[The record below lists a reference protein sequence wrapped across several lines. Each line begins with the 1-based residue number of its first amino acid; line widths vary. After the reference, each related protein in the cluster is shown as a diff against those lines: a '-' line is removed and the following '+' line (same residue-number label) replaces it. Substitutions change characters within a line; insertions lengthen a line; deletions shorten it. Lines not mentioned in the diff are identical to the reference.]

1 MSMLKY
7 DNLDARDRKVLLL
20 RVLGLTPETIL
31 KLQDGELLL
40 SDALAERIREV
51 MNNPDDTTQ
60 CAIVCQNI
68 KQDGA
73 SYETLEPDKYL
84 EHINGLKAY
93 GGRFADDTEPVITV
107 EPDTVREDGFA
118 AFAAGIYP
126 RPILRYFA
134 RSLDLGLYTLLLN
147 LFCRLVLGFDPM
159 SNSYTLVAW
168 AYFVYI
174 VMLAVE
180 PVWIHLLGTTPGKW
194 ITGVRITDLNGE
206 KLSWGAAFV
215 RSFRVLRFGLGFL
228 IPIYNIF
235 KMIRSFADCRMG
247 RILPWD
253 LGTSIERPKESMGV
267 RIVMLIVALL
277 AVGGMDRIGNLY
289 VELPKNK
296 GAITEQEF
304 YDNCAHIVK
313 YDSITFTDVPEY
325 KVTTDENGYVKSVT
339 FELEYTEEDKE
350 EYIYRHYNE
359 IYVAF
364 MALAGA
370 QKSFNPVAFEY
381 GNASKVLMGNSF
393 APYEYDYAGLK
404 ITNEVTYTG
413 YARNILSDYLYRLPE
428 GTPYFKQTFKMSV
441 NN

>member
-1 MSMLKY
+1 
-7 DNLDARDRKVLLL
+7 
-20 RVLGLTPETIL
+20 
-31 KLQDGELLL
+31 
-40 SDALAERIREV
+40 
-51 MNNPDDTTQ
+51 
-60 CAIVCQNI
+60 
-68 KQDGA
+68 
-73 SYETLEPDKYL
+73 
-84 EHINGLKAY
+84 
-93 GGRFADDTEPVITV
+93 
-107 EPDTVREDGFA
+107 
-118 AFAAGIYP
+118 
-126 RPILRYFA
+126 
-134 RSLDLGLYTLLLN
+134 
-147 LFCRLVLGFDPM
+147 
-159 SNSYTLVAW
+159 
-168 AYFVYI
+168 
-174 VMLAVE
+174 
-180 PVWIHLLGTTPGKW
+180 
-194 ITGVRITDLNGE
+194 
-206 KLSWGAAFV
+206 
-215 RSFRVLRFGLGFL
+215 
-228 IPIYNIF
+228 
-235 KMIRSFADCRMG
+235 MIRSFADCRMG

-393 APYEYDYAGLK
+393 VPYEYDYAGLK

>member
-7 DNLDARDRKVLLL
+7 DDLDVRERKVLLL
-20 RVLGLTPETIL
+20 RVLGLSTDTIL
-31 KLQDGELLL
+31 RLQDGDILLTDAL
-40 SDALAERIREV
+40 SDRIREV

-60 CAIVCQNI
+60 CAIVCRNI
-68 KQDGA
+68 CRDGA

-84 EHINGLKAY
+84 EHINGLKAA
-93 GGRFADDTEPVITV
+93 GGRFADDTSTGAEQ

-126 RPILRYFA
+126 KPVLRYFA
-134 RSLDLGLYTLLLN
+134 RSLDLGIYTLILN

-168 AYFVYI
+168 AYFLYL

-194 ITGVRITDLNGE
+194 ITGVRITDLNGN
-206 KLSWGAAFV
+206 KLGWNAAFV
-215 RSFRVLRFGLGFL
+215 RSFRLLRFGLGFM

-235 KMIRSFADCRMG
+235 KMVRSFADCRIG

-253 LGTSIERPKESMGV
+253 LGTAIERPEENMGG
-267 RIVMLIVALL
+267 RIALL
-277 AVGGMDRIGNLY
+277 IAALLVVGGADKIGNLY
-289 VELPKNK
+289 VELPKNR

-313 YDSITFTDVPEY
+313 YDSITFSDVPEY
-325 KVTTDENGYVKSVT
+325 AVETDENGYVKSVT
-339 FELEYTEEDKE
+339 FESEYTAEDKE
-350 EYIYRHYNE
+350 EYIYKQYNE
-359 IYVAF
+359 MYVAF
-364 MALAGA
+364 LALAGA
-370 QKSFNPVAFEY
+370 QKDFNPVAFEY
-381 GNASKVLMGNSF
+381 GNASKVLLGSSF
-393 APYEYDYAGLK
+393 SSYEYDYAGMK
-404 ITNEVTYTG
+404 IINEVTYTG
-413 YARNILSDYLYRLPE
+413 YARNILSDYLYRLPD
-428 GTPYFKQTFKMSV
+428 GTPYFKQTFKMIV